1 MYPRSYLEDIL
12 EINPSIGKRMIKR
25 YLEDVF
31 RGPDRSCCSPCAKE
45 IIAPVNLRDALG
57 HRDGDEQD
65 HAPMTPEQRAKI
77 AKALR
82 TFCHRNKATG
92 LAACRS
98 QAASMIF

>member
-1 MYPRSYLEDIL
+1 
-12 EINPSIGKRMIKR
+12 MIKR

-31 RGPDRSCCSPCAKE
+31 SGPDRSCRSPYARE

-57 HRDGDEQD
+57 HRDGDEPD
-65 HAPMTPEQRAKI
+65 HALMTPEQKAKA

-82 TFCHRNKATG
+82 TICHEDKATG